1 MSQGSSDAFD
11 PVLVDWLDIRNMLL
25 VAQSVATAAAARTE
39 SRGAQQRDDHPSMD
53 ENWTASQIIC
63 LSDERLDLSL
73 SVPNI
78 LESTP

>member
-25 VAQSVATAAAARTE
+25 VAQSVATVAAARTE

-53 ENWTASQIIC
+53 ESWTANQIIR
-63 LSDERLDLSL
+63 LSGERLDLSL
-73 SVPNI
+73 SVPKV
-78 LESTP
+78 LESAP